1 MTTESPAG
9 VSARERVR
17 HELKMRSL
25 VVTRTL
31 DIAPTLRR
39 ITLSGDDL
47 NGFVSPGPEDH
58 VKVFFPDPAPG
69 SVTLPVRD
77 ESGRPIPS
85 DAPVISRDYTPAEF
99 RPGTAEDAPELD
111 LDFVL
116 HDDNGP
122 ASAWAARAT
131 TGSTLVI
138 GGPRG
143 SQLAPTAI
151 SRLVLVADE
160 TGFPAA
166 ARWLRATPDSVDV
179 QLILVADADLADTY
193 FGTVRDGVTITVVPP
208 FSDELEAAVRRIGDL
223 DGSTYV
229 WAGGE
234 ATSLVPVRRYLRWEL
249 GLGAAAM
256 NISGY
261 WKRGVVA
268 LDHHAPLD
276 PEDPEN

>member
-1 MTTESPAG
+1 MTTESTAG

-17 HELKMRSL
+17 HPLTMRSL

-47 NGFVSPGPEDH
+47 HGFVSQGPEDH
-58 VKVFFPDPAPG
+58 VKVFFPDPATG
-69 SVTLPVRD
+69 TVTLPVRD
-77 ESGRPIPS
+77 EFGRPVPGA
-85 DAPVISRDYTPAEF
+85 APVISRDYTPAEF
-99 RPGTAEDAPELD
+99 RPGTAGDAPELD

-116 HDDNGP
+116 HGDNGP
-122 ASAWAARAT
+122 ASAWAARAG
-131 TGSTLVI
+131 TGSTLII

-143 SQLAPTAI
+143 SQLPPTGI

-166 ARWLRATPDSVDV
+166 ARWLRATPDAVDV
-179 QLILVADADLADTY
+179 RLILAADPDLTDTY
-193 FGTVRDGVTITVVPP
+193 FTTAGGNVSITVVPP
-208 FSDELEAAVRRIGDL
+208 RSDELEAAVRMISESDVA
-223 DGSTYV
+223 TYV
-229 WAGGE
+229 WAGAE
-234 ATSLVPVRRYLRWEL
+234 ATSLIPVRRYLRREL
-249 GLGAAAM
+249 GLHPAAL